1 MPELIDKIYDERQ
14 VHDADGNA
22 INPFPASIRR
32 GLGEAF
38 AQLIT
43 DRDLTNSIEIGLA
56 YGMSALFI
64 AGAHKT
70 RGIGTHVAVDP
81 GQDSYHNIGKLNLQR
96 AGLDDITEVVE
107 APSYAALPAMLAD
120 GRRFDFAFIDGMH
133 LFDFTL
139 VDFFYID
146 LMLDVGG
153 IVVFDD
159 IGMKACRS
167 AAMYA
172 MRNRSYERVPIATT
186 AGVPPHVKAGRIAR
200 KVVSDPFSLRD
211 LSLKLTAEGVV
222 VLEKTAD
229 DTRPYDHHELF

>member
-1 MPELIDKIYDERQ
+1 MPELIDKIYKERQ
-14 VHDADGNA
+14 VHDADGKA

-38 AQLIT
+38 AELIAE
-43 DRDLTNSIEIGLA
+43 RNLTSSIEIGLA

-64 AGAHKT
+64 AGAHKQ
-70 RGIGTHVAVDP
+70 RGNGSHVAVDP
-81 GQDSYHNIGKLNLQR
+81 GQDNYHNIGKLNLER
-96 AGLDDITEVVE
+96 AGLDSITEVLEV
-107 APSYAALPAMLAD
+107 PSYEALPALLSE

-153 IVVFDD
+153 VVVFDD

-172 MRNRSYERVPIATT
+172 MKNRSYERVPVKTT
-186 AGVPPHVKAGRIAR
+186 AGVPIHVKAAR
-200 KVVSDPFSLRD
+200 VVRKLISDPFSLRD
-211 LSLKLTAEGVV
+211 LPLKLTAEGVV

-229 DTRPYDHHELF
+229 DNRAYDHHKLF